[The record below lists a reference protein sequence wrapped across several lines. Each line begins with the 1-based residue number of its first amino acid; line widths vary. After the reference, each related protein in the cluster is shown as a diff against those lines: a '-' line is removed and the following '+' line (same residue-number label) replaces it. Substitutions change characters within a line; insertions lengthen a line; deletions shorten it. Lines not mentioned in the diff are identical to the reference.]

1 MRRQLTATITAG
13 VLVLA
18 AAACDNS
25 GSATP
30 PPFTPSTAQTTT
42 TTPSATP
49 TSTGPDGAV
58 EAYRQFIAATDVMAR
73 SGGEDV
79 SGLRKW
85 ASGTMLGAELNQAA
99 TFKGRKWRS
108 VGQQKVV
115 WAKVLNVGTPGP
127 NGEVN
132 EVIVEACVDS
142 SQAIASGPDGKPIR
156 PANAPTQLVDRMK
169 MVYASGA
176 WKAAF
181 PQSRKAGKC

>member
-1 MRRQLTATITAG
+1 
-13 VLVLA
+13 
-18 AAACDNS
+18 
-25 GSATP
+25 
-30 PPFTPSTAQTTT
+30 
-42 TTPSATP
+42 
-49 TSTGPDGAV
+49 
-58 EAYRQFIAATDVMAR
+58 MAR

-79 SGLRKW
+79 TELRKW

-108 VGQQKVV
+108 VGEQKVV
-115 WAKVLNVGTPGP
+115 WAKVLTLGTPGP

-132 EVIVEACVDS
+132 EAVVEACVDS

-176 WKAAF
+176 WKANF